1 MDNTL
6 SIYATEF
13 GNQLRLKKVQFKG
26 RSSRTS
32 SNIQLYTNSYI
43 TNKETYCPPSI
54 QMADFYLQ
62 TNVKGSNIR
71 SMFVLGDGE
80 HAVATSACNTVGS
93 IPTGKTLYAYLHA
106 LVPICKRG
114 LSPVLAAGCYHR
126 DSELCNDE
134 VTFFQ
139 GHLDKP
145 FVHTAWFIP
154 LGGTP
159 FFTII
164 ALPQVYNHEQD
175 LESLLHFNEWKKKLR
190 SGEVRKV
197 EQFLSEFYAQ
207 AKKHMREESLLRLI
221 YLNKCGS
228 VLSFPANRC
237 YHATITPRKPRGFPR
252 DLFIIHPLDGNS

>member
-1 MDNTL
+1 MDDTL

-13 GNQLRLKKVQFKG
+13 GKQLRLKKVKFKG

-32 SNIQLYTNSYI
+32 SNIQSFTNSHN
-43 TNKETYCPPSI
+43 TSKESYCPTSI
-54 QMADFYLQ
+54 QMADFYLG
-62 TNVKGSNIR
+62 TNARQNNIK

-80 HAVATSACNTVGS
+80 HAVETSFCNNVAG
-93 IPTGKTLYAYLHA
+93 IPGGRTLYTYLNE
-106 LVPICKRG
+106 LPIYKRG
-114 LSPVLAAGCYHR
+114 LSSGVLAAGCYHR
-126 DSELCNDE
+126 DSELCNNE

-207 AKKHMREESLLRLI
+207 AKKHMREESLLQLI